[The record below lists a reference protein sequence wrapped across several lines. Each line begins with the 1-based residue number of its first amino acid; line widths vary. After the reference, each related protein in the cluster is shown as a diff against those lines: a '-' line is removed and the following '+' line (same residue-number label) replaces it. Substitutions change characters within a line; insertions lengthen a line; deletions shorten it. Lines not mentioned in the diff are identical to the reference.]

1 MTMPPGTG
9 ILAFDAERPKAVA
22 DQNVGRVGASGPV
35 GGRATLQALA
45 WTEYLETH
53 ARRAYASVA
62 SPELTA
68 AKAIL
73 EKLRRGELRQRF
85 AARDVYRQGWA
96 HLSDREQVLDALQLL
111 VDLEWLASYEQDT
124 PGRRA
129 TVYEVNPR
137 GIES

>member
-1 MTMPPGTG
+1 MAMPPGTG
-9 ILAFDAERPKAVA
+9 TLAFDAERPTVVA

-68 AKAIL
+68 PKRSSKSCGVVSCNNVSPRAVFT
-73 EKLRRGELRQRF
+73 G
-85 AARDVYRQGWA
+85 RD
-96 HLSDREQVLDALQLL
+96 
-111 VDLEWLASYEQDT
+111 
-124 PGRRA
+124 GR
-129 TVYEVNPR
+129 TSPT
-137 GIES
+137 GSKC